1 MKLLKWPEKS
11 RAALYILLIFL
22 CGIVTGALAMNVWIH
37 WGPDNRAVLADAPS
51 SRSRHQRTVEKF
63 TRELD
68 LTPDQVQKFNHIL
81 DETRT
86 AFQAHQSEIDV
97 LREQGRDR
105 IRELLTD
112 EQKPK
117 YEQML
122 ARIDAHRKH
131 QKQ

>member
-22 CGIVTGALAMNVWIH
+22 CGTVTGALAMNVWIH
-37 WGPDNRAVLADAPS
+37 RGPANRAVLADAP
-51 SRSRHQRTVEKF
+51 RSASHKQRTVERF
-63 TRELD
+63 TRELS
-68 LTPDQVQKFNHIL
+68 LTPDQVQKFNHVL
-81 DETRT
+81 DETHT
-86 AFQAHQSEIDV
+86 AFQAHQSGIDV

>member
-1 MKLLKWPEKS
+1 
-11 RAALYILLIFL
+11 
-22 CGIVTGALAMNVWIH
+22 MNVWIH
-37 WGPDNRAVLADAPS
+37 WGPDTRTVLADAPRSGS
-51 SRSRHQRTVEKF
+51 SHKQRTVERF
-63 TRELD
+63 TRELS
-68 LTPDQVQKFNHIL
+68 LTSDQVQKFVHIL

-86 AFQAHQSEIDV
+86 AFQAHQGEIDV

-117 YEQML
+117 YEEML
-122 ARIDAHRKH
+122 VRIDSHRKH